1 MAYKFQLGSATM
13 SGSLTQE
20 GDLLILDDAGV
31 EKGVF
36 DKAGVLSSS
45 GGASA
50 ASFSS
55 DGAGT
60 FGSVVVGSADMSEA
74 DLEKLDGITNGA
86 GAANKALVLNASAVI
101 ASGLVGLTASSGIKA
116 GEVEATGHVIAPALI
131 STNIVSGSGQGS
143 FESLRLGGGTA
154 TVSNLGAAVFGGSVT
169 AASSFVIGSAD
180 LNETDLEKLDGITNG
195 TAAANKALVADGNID
210 ISGLRNLTATGVISA
225 AGITLGSAVLVEAEL
240 EMLDGITAGTAAA
253 SKALVADSN
262 IDITGLRN
270 ITGTG
275 AITAGTSFVIGSA
288 DLNEADMEKL
298 DGITNGA
305 GAANKALVLN
315 AGSSIASGL
324 VSITASADVKAA
336 VFEATGEFKIGN
348 ARIAEAELEMLDG
361 ITAGTAQPQ
370 KAVVLSANSDIVGI
384 NALTASG
391 IVGTAIRGG
400 TLSASAG
407 VSGASWS
414 SDGAV
419 TAGTSFIIGSA
430 DLNETDLEKLDGITN
445 GTVAANKAV
454 VADANKDVGTL
465 RNVTLNGALN
475 TATLSA
481 SGDAGAERFYAGG
494 PNFGAASFK
503 VDGAGVVSTNA
514 ILGTSF
520 SGSSFVSAS
529 HLSINNNNAKIAAN
543 GDATFAAATL
553 AATTTTTLSASS
565 TLKVAGTVQF
575 DGAVDTAFTAADSLY
590 FLDADGLM
598 KRDSFTDVMEIAAGT
613 VAATGIENT
622 SGVLSLSIHG
632 LGAETIATGDKLAF
646 SDSGDNGL
654 HHETIDDLFSIGP
667 ALVAAAS
674 IDVAADHFLFL
685 DGGASGAA
693 KKESIADLVAGM
705 AGAGLGSSAGQ
716 LSVQGATVTA
726 ATDTVVLTEGY
737 NFFTGSA
744 TAVCSLPDAS
754 VGDVVTVKAADTAFG
769 NSITISRSGSQTIDG
784 ATSLVLESP
793 FAAVTMVYVANNDW
807 RIV

>member
-31 EKGVF
+31 EKGAF
-36 DKAGVLSSS
+36 DKTGVLSSS

-116 GEVEATGHVIAPALI
+116 GELQATGHVLAPAFI
-131 STNIVSGSGQGS
+131 STNIISGSGQGS
-143 FESLRLGGGTA
+143 FENLSLGGGTS
-154 TVSNLGAAVFGGSVT
+154 TISNAGVASFGGTVT
-169 AASSFVIGSAD
+169 AVGSFI
-180 LNETDLEKLDGITNG
+180 
-195 TAAANKALVADGNID
+195 
-210 ISGLRNLTATGVISA
+210 
-225 AGITLGSAVLVEAEL
+225 
-240 EMLDGITAGTAAA
+240 
-253 SKALVADSN
+253 
-262 IDITGLRN
+262 
-270 ITGTG
+270 
-275 AITAGTSFVIGSA
+275 IGSA

-315 AGSSIASGL
+315 AASSIASGL
-324 VSITASADVKAA
+324 VSITASADIKAA
-336 VFEATGEFKIGN
+336 VLEATSEVKIGN
-348 ARIAEAELEMLDG
+348 ARLSEAELEMIDG
-361 ITAGTAQPQ
+361 ITAGTAAAS
-370 KAVVLSANSDIVGI
+370 KAVVL
-384 NALTASG
+384 
-391 IVGTAIRGG
+391 
-400 TLSASAG
+400 
-407 VSGASWS
+407 
-414 SDGAV
+414 
-419 TAGTSFIIGSA
+419 
-430 DLNETDLEKLDGITN
+430 
-445 GTVAANKAV
+445 
-454 VADANKDVGTL
+454 DANKDIGTL

-481 SGDAGAERFYAGG
+481 SGDAGAERLYAGG
-494 PNFGAASFK
+494 PNFAGASFK
-503 VDGAGVVSTNA
+503 VDAAGVVSTAA

-529 HLSINNNNAKIAAN
+529 HLSINNNNAKILAN
-543 GDATFAAATL
+543 GDATFAATTMA
-553 AATTTTTLSASS
+553 AATATTLSASS

-575 DGAVDTAFTAADSLY
+575 DGVADTAFTAGDSLY
-590 FLDADGLM
+590 FLDGDGLM
-598 KRDSFTDVMEIAAGT
+598 KRDSFSDIMEIAAGT
-613 VAATGIENT
+613 VGTTGIENT

-654 HHETIDDLFSIGP
+654 HHETVDDLFSIGP

-674 IDVAADHFLFL
+674 IDVSADHFLFL
-685 DGGASGAA
+685 DGGASGTA
-693 KKESIADLVAGM
+693 KKESIVDLVAGI
-705 AGAGLGSSAGQ
+705 AGAGLAASGGQ
-716 LSVQGATVTA
+716 LSVQGNTVTA
-726 ATDTVVLTEGY
+726 ATDTVVLSEGY

-744 TAVCSLPDAS
+744 TAVCSLPNAS
-754 VGDVVTVKAADTAFG
+754 VGDVVTVKAADTAVG
-769 NSITISRSGSQTIDG
+769 NSVTISRSGSQTIDG

-793 FAAVTMVYVANNDW
+793 YAAVTLVYVANNDW